1 MPMVELVTLSKQK
14 EGYYQ
19 LQFVDIDNVLY
30 TFFVSE
36 SVMFTISELYNRGK
50 ANGDYWIE
58 DVESE
63 GFD

>member
-19 LQFVDIDNVLY
+19 LQFVDIDNVLH

-36 SVMFTISELYNRGK
+36 SVMFTISELYNR
-50 ANGDYWIE
+50 
-58 DVESE
+58 ES
-63 GFD
+63 GNR

>member
-1 MPMVELVTLSKQK
+1 MAHGEGVLMAENVELVTLSKQK

-36 SVMFTISELYNRGK
+36 SVMFTISELYNR
-50 ANGDYWIE
+50 
-58 DVESE
+58 ES
-63 GFD
+63 GNR

>member
-1 MPMVELVTLSKQK
+1 MIESERGGILMATAELVTLSKQK

-19 LQFVDIDNVLY
+19 LQFVDIDNVLH

-50 ANGDYWIE
+50 
-58 DVESE
+58 
-63 GFD
+63 GF